1 MSYLETI
8 AYNTIKD
15 IEERVKAGR
24 ISDKGDF
31 EALCNYLEKYS
42 VDVFY
47 KELKNNE
54 LPTEV
59 KIQCE
64 KICQIV
70 DEINE

>member
-1 MSYLETI
+1 MNYLDSMV
-8 AYNTIKD
+8 YNTIKD
-15 IEERVKAGR
+15 IEEREKAGR

-59 KIQCE
+59 KIQYE
-64 KICQIV
+64 KICEIV